1 MSGFFWNVHGF
12 NKTLKHSVVKEWVGN
27 KEMLF
32 GCLLET
38 RVKGKK
44 ADRIIN
50 SVFKDWSSLTNYKHS
65 VGGRISIVW
74 RDTVRITPVYKSDQ
88 MITCSVALKET

>member
-1 MSGFFWNVHGF
+1 MRGF

-38 RVKGKK
+38 RVKERK

-50 SVFKDWSSLTNYKHS
+50 SVFKDWSSLTNYEHS
-65 VGGRISIVW
+65 AGGRIWLV
-74 RDTVRITPVYKSDQ
+74 
-88 MITCSVALKET
+88 